1 MSDFSK
7 IFAKLNRLESYL
19 ENEAPV
25 IIGTEA
31 VKHFQDSFENQG
43 FTDENLQKWDEVKRR
58 DPSSSWYG
66 FKYGASTARSG
77 KARRK
82 SGSMTNY
89 SPAAT
94 QRPILSGETQELM
107 NSIRFQKIPFGAR
120 ITAGTSYAK
129 LINEGGP
136 MKVFGK
142 PGAKMPKRQFIGKS
156 SALFRKIEA
165 ELLRDIKNI
174 L

>member
-7 IFAKLNRLESYL
+7 IYAKLQRLESYL
-19 ENEAPV
+19 QNEAPIV
-25 IIGTEA
+25 IGTEA
-31 VKHFQDSFENQG
+31 VNHFKESFENQG
-43 FTDENLQKWDEVKRR
+43 FTDERLEKWEDVKRR

-66 FKYGASTARSG
+66 FKYGSTTTRPGKAQRRSG
-77 KARRK
+77 
-82 SGSMTNY
+82 GSTNY

-107 NSIRFQKIPFGAR
+107 NSIRWNKIPNGAR
-120 ITAGTSYAK
+120 ITAGTAYAK

-142 PGAKMPKRQFIGKS
+142 GGAKMPKRQFMGKS
-156 SALFRKIEA
+156 SSLFRKIEA
-165 ELLRDIKNI
+165 ELMRDIKNI